1 MRPYNGS
8 DRKDRKEQKI
18 LNTLNGYRMSYFEK
32 AKVTALLDRVS
43 KLIERNTRGDIKKRL
58 SDELRFYREL
68 GRVGYNYTYGYY
80 VIILGDRNNITKW
93 EASHDE
99 NIITNI
105 LLNEMVHS
113 ITINILLKDQ
123 KKEMSRFRYFVDSSN
138 TDCKNDKGSKVLSEN
153 KKYEYDCE
161 YDMRVPWF
169 EMHLQILSD
178 LCTASVV
185 NKSILE
191 LEDYL
196 KVNNTLNASDRWKFN
211 IDTKKFE
218 IVST

>member
-1 MRPYNGS
+1 MRPYNGT
-8 DRKDRKEQKI
+8 DRKEQAA
-18 LNTLNGYRMSYFEK
+18 LNTLNGYRMSSFE
-32 AKVTALLDRVS
+32 ANKVTSLLDRVS
-43 KLIERNTRGDIKKRL
+43 KIIERNTRGEIRKWL
-58 SDELRFYREL
+58 SDELRLYREI
-68 GRVGYNYTYGYY
+68 GRIGYSYSYGYY
-80 VIILGDRNNITKW
+80 VIILGDRNNINKW

-99 NIITNI
+99 NTIINI

-113 ITINILLKDQ
+113 ITINSILKDQ
-123 KKEMSRFRYFVDSSN
+123 KKEMSRFRYFVDSAK
-138 TDCKNDKGSKVLSEN
+138 TDSKALTEN

-161 YDMRVPWF
+161 YDIRVPWF
-169 EMHLQILSD
+169 ERHLQILSD

-191 LEDYL
+191 LENYL
-196 KVNNTLNASDRWKFN
+196 MLNNTLSDSDRWKFN

>member
-1 MRPYNGS
+1 MRPYNGT
-8 DRKDRKEQKI
+8 DRKEQAA
-18 LNTLNGYRMSYFEK
+18 LNVLNGYRMSSFE
-32 AKVTALLDRVS
+32 ANKVASLLDRVS
-43 KLIERNTRGDIKKRL
+43 KLIERNTRGEIRKWL
-58 SDELRFYREL
+58 SDELRLYREI
-68 GRVGYNYTYGYY
+68 GRIGYSYDYGYY
-80 VIILGDRNNITKW
+80 VILLGDRNNITKW

-99 NIITNI
+99 NTIISI

-113 ITINILLKDQ
+113 ITINSLLKDQ

-138 TDCKNDKGSKVLSEN
+138 TDCKNDKGKKVLSEN

-185 NKSILE
+185 NRSILE

-211 IDTKKFE
+211 INTKKFE